1 MKKLFMTGPRTSEVK
16 DVEELVPKRGEV
28 LVKVKYTGV
37 CTSEWHPW
45 SEAKAGMTMGHE
57 PMGIIVQVGE
67 AVKNFKVGDRVS
79 GLAKTSA
86 FAEYC
91 LIDELRTLKVPDNV
105 DDEDALAEPLSCI
118 VSVASKLRIEK
129 AGDPVVMVGVGYMG
143 LGVMSLLKLQGAG
156 KIIAVDVREEALEN
170 AKRFGATE
178 CYTPENIPEQ
188 YLLREWNDDIW
199 AQGLGVVS
207 EFTGTEEG
215 LRLAGDMTR
224 PHGTLGV
231 GAWHQG
237 GDRTVDFRLWG
248 WKAITVINTHERRDD
263 FQFECCK
270 NAFEMLSSGV
280 WNYKGVSNHIYEM
293 KDFDKANYD
302 LENKPNN
309 FIKALIK
316 CSEF

>member
-45 SEAKAGMTMGHE
+45 SVATAGMTMGHE
-57 PMGIIVQVGE
+57 PVGIVVQVGE

-91 LIDELRTLKVPDNV
+91 LIDESRTLKVPDNV
-105 DDEDALAEPLSCI
+105 ADEDALAEPLSCI

-156 KIIAVDVREEALEN
+156 KIIAVDIREEALEN

-178 CYTPENIPEQ
+178 CYTPENIPDQ
-188 YLLREWNDDIW
+188 YILREWNGDIW
-199 AQGLGVVS
+199 EQGIGVVS

-270 NAFEMLSSGV
+270 NAFEMLSAGV
-280 WNYKGVSNHIYEM
+280 WDYKGISNHIYEM
-293 KDFDKANYD
+293 KNFDKANYD